1 MILICGIARAGKTT
15 YAQRFGNVI
24 HLDDYPQPRFTNC
37 NKAIS
42 KMKGEIIVEG
52 VYVTKKSRMN
62 LLKSVKTKDKRTC
75 IWIDTSLDVAL
86 KRGGRKKKAIR
97 KIAETF
103 EPPTLD
109 EGWDEIVIVKGE
121 QEWTQL

>member
-1 MILICGIARAGKTT
+1 MILICGISRAGKTT
-15 YAQRFGNVI
+15 YAQRFENVI

-42 KMKGEIIVEG
+42 KMDGEIIVEG
-52 VYVTKKSRMN
+52 IYTTRKSRMK
-62 LLKSVKTKDKRTC
+62 LLEAVKTNDKRIC

-86 KRGGRKKKAIR
+86 KRGGRKEKAI
-97 KIAETF
+97 KQIAETS

-121 QEWTQL
+121 